1 MGVLPP
7 DLRKDDPLS
16 EGPRFPFEV
25 AYATA
30 EEVSERLSPT
40 LERLKAVGSLR
51 RRRPSVGDLEFLA
64 VPFFDEDLFGGDP
77 KPCLDPVRLVLREL
91 GTWVKG
97 GDRFMQVKDLL
108 GTEGLSLDLYLA
120 HPPAEWGSLE
130 AIRTGPR
137 LLGLLCMMRLAQN
150 GYTHQGGRVLKS
162 GKLVPTPTEEDFF
175 GLAGIECLPPNQR
188 DAQAAQLKRAE
199 L

>member
-1 MGVLPP
+1 M
-7 DLRKDDPLS
+7 S
-16 EGPRFPFEV
+16 EGPRFPFDV

-30 EEVSERLSPT
+30 KEVSERLSPT
-40 LERLKAVGSLR
+40 LEKLKAVGSLC

-64 VPFFDEDLFGGDP
+64 IPFFDEDLFGGNP
-77 KPCLDPVRLVLREL
+77 KPILDPVRLALHEL

-97 GDRFMQVKDLL
+97 GDRFMQVSDVL
-108 GTEGLSLDLYLA
+108 GTEGLSLDLYLV

-150 GYTHQGGRVLKS
+150 GYTHQGGRVLKG
-162 GKLVPTPTEEDFF
+162 GKTIPTATEEDFF
-175 GLAGIECLPPNQR
+175 KLAGIACLPPNQR

-199 L
+199 S